1 MTDNR
6 GIEPEAVDHQ
16 GANGGIRAADNQGS
30 RLESEAMDG
39 GITHFNSIAA
49 QTAPL
54 ALLANCQATAS
65 RAADP
70 RGSTVGALLNR
81 SEIR

>member
-1 MTDNR
+1 MEYITHNR

-39 GITHFNSIAA
+39 VYTSIV
-49 QTAPL
+49 L
-54 ALLANCQATAS
+54 GWEYVS
-65 RAADP
+65 
-70 RGSTVGALLNR
+70 
-81 SEIR
+81 